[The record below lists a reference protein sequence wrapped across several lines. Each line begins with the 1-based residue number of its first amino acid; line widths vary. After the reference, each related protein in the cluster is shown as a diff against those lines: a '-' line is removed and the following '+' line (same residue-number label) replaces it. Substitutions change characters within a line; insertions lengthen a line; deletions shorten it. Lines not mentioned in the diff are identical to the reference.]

1 MTLPGAQP
9 HALAIDIGGTKM
21 AGALV
26 DAEGK
31 VHGRRQVA
39 TAPDPA
45 AALAQLVDEVLADVP
60 DPQAL
65 AGVGAGC
72 GGPMSWPAGVVNPL
86 NIPSWRAGFPLRQW
100 LRDRV
105 PGPSGA
111 GAQRRALRRRRRD
124 LVRRRDRPS

>member
-9 HALAIDIGGTKM
+9 HVLAIDIGGTKM
-21 AGALV
+21 AGAVV

-60 DPQAL
+60 DLEPSPGSA
-65 AGVGAGC
+65 
-72 GGPMSWPAGVVNPL
+72 PAAAA
-86 NIPSWRAGFPLRQW
+86 R
-100 LRDRV
+100 
-105 PGPSGA
+105 
-111 GAQRRALRRRRRD
+111 
-124 LVRRRDRPS
+124 